1 MAACPEQEARLDLHA
16 AGALDTAETVL
27 LVQHLESCA
36 GCREAF
42 AASVE
47 MLSLLALPEPTASEK
62 SAQDALPQ
70 RTLAAWKHEHAR
82 PSPWRRK
89 LGVALA
95 AAAAV
100 AFAALVPGLMRP
112 GGLTGGA
119 VSGAGDS
126 ASEARQVE
134 AQTLADFEAW
144 AGLEPLEPGAV
155 VEDEEAL
162 EDLEPSNED
171 DLLGETL

>member
-1 MAACPEQEARLDLHA
+1 MAACPEQETRLDLHA
-16 AGALDTAETVL
+16 AGALDAAETVQ

-47 MLSLLALPEPTASEK
+47 MLSLLALPEPTVAEK
-62 SAQDALPQ
+62 HAQDALPQ
-70 RTLAAWKHEHAR
+70 RTLEAWKREHAR
-82 PSPWRRK
+82 PAPWRRAV
-89 LGVALA
+89 GVSLA

-100 AFAALVPGLMRP
+100 AMAVLVPGLVRP
-112 GGLTGGA
+112 GGGA
-119 VSGAGDS
+119 RGATEPT
-126 ASEARQVE
+126 EAATEAHQVE

-144 AGLEPLEPGAV
+144 AGLEPLEPGAAM
-155 VEDEEAL
+155 EDEETL
-162 EDLEPSNED
+162 EDLDASNED